1 MKRPQRFRATWMTK
15 MWSLRTK
22 SFLLSCQNS
31 LSQLQVET
39 VIDEVVDDAVNAILE
54 EEDAAGTE
62 KVVMELKELEEKVVG
77 AAVATLKEEGGNARI
92 RLNRNTT

>member
-1 MKRPQRFRATWMTK
+1 MDDQK
-15 MWSLRTK
+15 WSLRTK

-54 EEDAAGTE
+54 EEDATGAE